1 MKTPVTETDHL
12 LEANL
17 EWLHS
22 QTVEWLREVDF
33 WKDEAT
39 FFYNLLRRK
48 EVTNAFPARELAE
61 LETELICIAGQDITA
76 LKTKLQQHEEQLKSL
91 LTQPHGDQ
99 ELEYR
104 QRHREIM
111 VDVVTLEN
119 RIRDYK
125 KSVFHY
131 VKQP

>member
-1 MKTPVTETDHL
+1 MKTPMTETGHL

-22 QTVEWLREVDF
+22 QTVEWLREIDF

-48 EVTNAFPARELAE
+48 DVNNVFPVRELAE
-61 LETELICIAGQDITA
+61 LETELICIAGQDIAA
-76 LKTKLQQHEEQLKSL
+76 LKTKLRQHEELLKIL
-91 LTQPHGDQ
+91 LAQPDG
-99 ELEYR
+99 ELEIKYR

-111 VDVVTLEN
+111 VDAITLEN
-119 RIRDYK
+119 RIRNYK
-125 KSVFHY
+125 KAVFNY